1 MTQALT
7 RALKLESKQ
16 KWDNGLGLAIYEF
29 KALEAWVVEEPTK
42 KQEDLTKHLRKDQT
56 ESEARWHT
64 EEQIEIMKGI
74 QKSWDNKLQYISKI
88 LNGLQDK
95 VANAPA
101 PVSPDDEDTYQSRSF
116 NLRAQEK
123 VLEEAQQV
131 FVCWKMNFL

>member
-1 MTQALT
+1 MTQDLT

-16 KWDNGLGLAIYEF
+16 KWESGLGLAAYEF

-42 KQEDLTKHLRKDQT
+42 RQTDLTKHLTLDQT

-64 EEQIEIMKGI
+64 EEQIEIMRGI

-88 LNGLQDK
+88 LSGLQDE

-101 PVSPDDEDTYQSRSF
+101 PVSSEDEDTYESRSF

-123 VLEEAQQV
+123 VLEEHQQA

>member
-16 KWDNGLGLAIYEF
+16 KWENRLGLTAYEF

-42 KQEDLTKHLRKDQT
+42 KQTDLTKHLKLDQT

-64 EEQIEIMKGI
+64 EEQIEIMRGI

-88 LNGLQDK
+88 LSGLQDE

-101 PVSPDDEDTYQSRSF
+101 PVSSEDVDTYESRSF
-116 NLRAQEK
+116 NLKAQEK
-123 VLEEAQQV
+123 VLEEHNQA
-131 FVCWKMNFL
+131 FVRWKINFF

>member
-16 KWDNGLGLAIYEF
+16 KWENGLRLAAYEF
-29 KALEAWVVEEPTK
+29 KALEAWVVKEPSK
-42 KQEDLTKHLRKDQT
+42 KQTDLTKHLKLDQT
-56 ESEARWHT
+56 ESDARWHT

-74 QKSWDNKLQYISKI
+74 QTSWENKLEYISKI
-88 LNGLQDK
+88 LSGLQDK

-101 PVSPDDEDTYQSRSF
+101 PVSSEDEDTYESRSF

-123 VLEEAQQV
+123 VLEEHQ
-131 FVCWKMNFL
+131 